1 MTTIVSVAQGGTGS
15 NSAALARTALGV
27 PPSAAYDQANTARDQ
42 ANTARTQANS
52 AYAQANSAYS
62 DANTRLS
69 ASGGTLAGDL
79 IITGNLTV
87 SGNSTTLNA
96 EILTIEDA
104 DVVLLS
110 NVAST
115 PALNAGI
122 IVNRGT
128 STNTFLRWDEVTDK
142 WGWSDDGSTTY
153 KFTSALDAYAQAN
166 AAYGAANN
174 RVLKAG
180 DTMTGQLNISSGG
193 LLVTGN
199 VGIGT
204 ASPAAKLDVVT
215 STEADS
221 IRINNTSPGVNSGNK
236 FGFVVRENGTDK
248 IFLRYRR
255 DGSGIAELFN
265 TSDASFVLGANNT
278 EHIRITSAGNLGVG
292 ATNPQGKLTISNAG
306 AEGIEFFTTG
316 GIGGGP
322 YFNAYNRSTGRY
334 VPFTYYANTHTFY
347 TNTGSTRA
355 LDITTNGNIGVG
367 TSSVDYG
374 KVHIKEG
381 GITAAAIS
389 TGWPAYN
396 AEAATQSKYVLFLD
410 AGSNGS
416 VTAQG
421 QGPSVTLAMGGYYD
435 SRGIITMIGAGG
447 GSPSDGGNGYG
458 KDLMVK
464 GGNSDN
470 GNGLVGGRLFLAGGS
485 GYSGGA
491 YNANYGPV
499 VMQPQGGNVGI
510 GTSSPQSKLEVATSS
525 GDFSHFGAT
534 STTNGQFTGITLG
547 YRENNSLYRKA
558 AIVQEQIGD
567 NSARGHLHLLVDIAN
582 DAGSVVLGDSKLMIH
597 GTTGNIGIGTASP
610 SQKLDVVGN
619 IKASGTM
626 AANGT
631 IDVAGDG
638 GAGYVGSRL
647 ILRTHDN
654 YRGAGIF
661 MVGETSAVSNNTF
674 YIGTPYS
681 NHGAGLYFR
690 HTANNYQTD
699 YQSSAFTSAGNTIMY
714 MTPAGQVTTPNQP
727 FFYADTVANVS
738 AAGSVVVRYT
748 NVRQNRGTYGYNTS
762 NGRFTAPIAGVYHF
776 DWVYLYRD
784 ASTGF
789 SIDDGYNL
797 NGTFI
802 YGGNRFKYE
811 NYTFGDGYVA
821 VQGHATVYLNA
832 NDYFEVKT
840 SNNSG
845 SPSFYSQ
852 SSWGYLQG
860 YLVG

>member
-1 MTTIVSVAQGGTGS
+1 MTTVVSVAQGGTGS

-42 ANTARTQANS
+42 ANT

-166 AAYGAANN
+166 SAYGAANN
-174 RVLKAG
+174 AVLKAG
-180 DTMTGQLNISSGG
+180 DTMTGQLNISAGG

-199 VGIGT
+199 SNFDSGTLFVDSVNDRIGIGMTNPNNARLHASGVGTGPDLGTTAVANATAVFGNSDRDYGMYFAVSGNGNGAIQQRRGATAVYYDLLLQPYGGNVGINT
-204 ASPAAKLDVVT
+204 TSPGSKLDVVT

-265 TSDASFVLGANNT
+265 TSDAPFVLGANNT
-278 EHIRITSAGNLGVG
+278 EHIRITAAGNLGVG

-396 AEAATQSKYVLFLD
+396 AETATQSKYVLFLD

-491 YNANYGPV
+491 FGSNYGSV
-499 VMQPQGGNVGI
+499 VLQPQGGNVGI
-510 GTSSPQSKLEVATSS
+510 GTT
-525 GDFSHFGAT
+525 
-534 STTNGQFTGITLG
+534 
-547 YRENNSLYRKA
+547 
-558 AIVQEQIGD
+558 
-567 NSARGHLHLLVDIAN
+567 
-582 DAGSVVLGDSKLMIH
+582 
-597 GTTGNIGIGTASP
+597 SP

-638 GAGYVGSRL
+638 GAGYVGSRVV
-647 ILRTHDN
+647 LRSHNN

-674 YIGTPYS
+674 YIGTPYT

-699 YQSSAFTSAGNTIMY
+699 YQSAAYGGAGNTIMY
-714 MTPAGQVTTPNQP
+714 MAPGGNVGIGTDSPSSKLHISGGHAITVVQTPGLYTVDTSGGGTSIANGGTVDFSTASGMLVVNDWNNGAVTI
-727 FFYADTVANVS
+727 YLCGG
-738 AAGSVVVRYT
+738 GSVTVVSS
-748 NVRQNRGTYGYNTS
+748 VIAQVGTVSYNPGV
-762 NGRFTAPIAGVYHF
+762 NG
-776 DWVYLYRD
+776 
-784 ASTGF
+784 
-789 SIDDGYNL
+789 
-797 NGTFI
+797 
-802 YGGNRFKYE
+802 
-811 NYTFGDGYVA
+811 YTF
-821 VQGHATVYLNA
+821 T
-832 NDYFEVKT
+832 
-840 SNNSG
+840 NNSG
-845 SPSFYSQ
+845 GTRTFGFFFVRTRSNA
-852 SSWGYLQG
+852 
-860 YLVG
+860 

>member
-1 MTTIVSVAQGGTGS
+1 
-15 NSAALARTALGV
+15 
-27 PPSAAYDQANTARDQ
+27 
-42 ANTARTQANS
+42 
-52 AYAQANSAYS
+52 
-62 DANTRLS
+62 
-69 ASGGTLAGDL
+69 
-79 IITGNLTV
+79 
-87 SGNSTTLNA
+87 
-96 EILTIEDA
+96 
-104 DVVLLS
+104 
-110 NVAST
+110 
-115 PALNAGI
+115 
-122 IVNRGT
+122 
-128 STNTFLRWDEVTDK
+128 
-142 WGWSDDGSTTY
+142 
-153 KFTSALDAYAQAN
+153 
-166 AAYGAANN
+166 
-174 RVLKAG
+174 
-180 DTMTGQLNISSGG
+180 
-193 LLVTGN
+193 
-199 VGIGT
+199 
-204 ASPAAKLDVVT
+204 
-215 STEADS
+215 
-221 IRINNTSPGVNSGNK
+221 
-236 FGFVVRENGTDK
+236 
-248 IFLRYRR
+248 
-255 DGSGIAELFN
+255 
-265 TSDASFVLGANNT
+265 
-278 EHIRITSAGNLGVG
+278 
-292 ATNPQGKLTISNAG
+292 
-306 AEGIEFFTTG
+306 
-316 GIGGGP
+316 
-322 YFNAYNRSTGRY
+322 
-334 VPFTYYANTHTFY
+334 
-347 TNTGSTRA
+347 
-355 LDITTNGNIGVG
+355 
-367 TSSVDYG
+367 
-374 KVHIKEG
+374 
-381 GITAAAIS
+381 
-389 TGWPAYN
+389 
-396 AEAATQSKYVLFLD
+396 
-410 AGSNGS
+410 
-416 VTAQG
+416 
-421 QGPSVTLAMGGYYD
+421 
-435 SRGIITMIGAGG
+435 
-447 GSPSDGGNGYG
+447 
-458 KDLMVK
+458 
-464 GGNSDN
+464 
-470 GNGLVGGRLFLAGGS
+470 
-485 GYSGGA
+485 
-491 YNANYGPV
+491 
-499 VMQPQGGNVGI
+499 
-510 GTSSPQSKLEVATSS
+510 
-525 GDFSHFGAT
+525 
-534 STTNGQFTGITLG
+534 
-547 YRENNSLYRKA
+547 
-558 AIVQEQIGD
+558 
-567 NSARGHLHLLVDIAN
+567 
-582 DAGSVVLGDSKLMIH
+582 MIH

-738 AAGSVVVRYT
+738 AAGGVVVRYT

-784 ASTGF
+784 ATTGF

>member
-42 ANTARTQANS
+42 ANTART
-52 AYAQANSAYS
+52 QANSAYS

-661 MVGETSAVSNNTF
+661 MVGETSAASNNTF

>member
-1 MTTIVSVAQGGTGS
+1 MTTVVSVAQGGTGS

-153 KFTSALDAYAQAN
+153 KFNSALDAYAQAN
-166 AAYGAANN
+166 SAYGAANN

-180 DTMTGQLNISSGG
+180 DTMTGQLNISAGG

-199 VGIGT
+199 ANFDSATLFVDSVNDRIGIGTTSPAGRLSVLQTTGSGSTITAWGTGYSIFGPNSGSTTGAALGLAYNTGSDRAEIVSLAPSVAWKPLFLYSAGLDILSQSGGFTATFTSGGNVGIGT
-204 ASPAAKLDVVT
+204 TSPGSKLDVVT

-265 TSDASFVLGANNT
+265 TSDAPFVLGANNT
-278 EHIRITSAGNLGVG
+278 EHIRITAAGNLGVG

-316 GIGGGP
+316 GVGGGP

-396 AEAATQSKYVLFLD
+396 AETATQSKYVLFLD

-491 YNANYGPV
+491 FGSNYGSV
-499 VMQPQGGNVGI
+499 VLQPQGGNVGI
-510 GTSSPQSKLEVATSS
+510 GTT
-525 GDFSHFGAT
+525 
-534 STTNGQFTGITLG
+534 
-547 YRENNSLYRKA
+547 
-558 AIVQEQIGD
+558 
-567 NSARGHLHLLVDIAN
+567 
-582 DAGSVVLGDSKLMIH
+582 
-597 GTTGNIGIGTASP
+597 SP

-638 GAGYVGSRL
+638 GAGYVGSRVV
-647 ILRTHDN
+647 LRSHNN

-674 YIGTPYS
+674 YIGTPYT

-699 YQSSAFTSAGNTIMY
+699 YQSAAYGGAGNTIMY
-714 MTPAGQVTTPNQP
+714 MAPGGNVGIGTDSPSSKLHISGGHAITVVQTPGLYTVDTSGGGTSIANGGTVDFSTASGMLVVNDWNNGAVTI
-727 FFYADTVANVS
+727 YLCGG
-738 AAGSVVVRYT
+738 GSVTVVSS
-748 NVRQNRGTYGYNTS
+748 VIAQVGTVSYNPGV
-762 NGRFTAPIAGVYHF
+762 NG
-776 DWVYLYRD
+776 
-784 ASTGF
+784 
-789 SIDDGYNL
+789 
-797 NGTFI
+797 
-802 YGGNRFKYE
+802 
-811 NYTFGDGYVA
+811 YTF
-821 VQGHATVYLNA
+821 T
-832 NDYFEVKT
+832 
-840 SNNSG
+840 NNSG
-845 SPSFYSQ
+845 GTRTFGFFFVRTRSNA
-852 SSWGYLQG
+852 
-860 YLVG
+860 

>member
-1 MTTIVSVAQGGTGS
+1 MTTVVSVAQGGTGS

-42 ANTARTQANS
+42 ANTART
-52 AYAQANSAYS
+52 QANSAYS

-104 DVVLLS
+104 DIVLLS

-166 AAYGAANN
+166 SAYGAANN

-199 VGIGT
+199 ANFDSATLFVDSVNDRIGIGTTSPGYKLDVNGDIHASNEIYLDNGKYLRFTRSSGGLSIQTLGIESGTDSVRLVTSGDFNIVNGSLTNLMTVKNGGNVGIGT
-204 ASPAAKLDVVT
+204 
-215 STEADS
+215 
-221 IRINNTSPGVNSGNK
+221 TSPGTKLHILDSSGPVLRMVRTSNR
-236 FGFVVRENGTDK
+236 FDIEADNNAMGFVSRDSATANAYFSGFTSIGIGTTSPSGLWSGDQRVLHLSSSGGTAAG
-248 IFLRYRR
+248 IRISSVNATAEFFSSA
-255 DGSGIAELFN
+255 GSIEWGLYSN
-265 TSDASFVLGANNT
+265 SASPFTIYTNSSERL
-278 EHIRITSAGNLGVG
+278 RITSG
-292 ATNPQGKLTISNAG
+292 
-306 AEGIEFFTTG
+306 
-316 GIGGGP
+316 
-322 YFNAYNRSTGRY
+322 
-334 VPFTYYANTHTFY
+334 
-347 TNTGSTRA
+347 
-355 LDITTNGNIGVG
+355 GNIGIG

-374 KVHIKEG
+374 KVHIKDG

-470 GNGLVGGRLFLAGGS
+470 GDGYIGGRLFLAGGS

-491 YNANYGPV
+491 FGANYGPV

-510 GTSSPQSKLEVATSS
+510 GTTSPGARLSVTNSNATSPTAE
-525 GDFSHFGAT
+525 FGGNQIREFVRTGTQSSDAT
-534 STTNGQFTGITLG
+534 I
-547 YRENNSLYRKA
+547 R
-558 AIVQEQIGD
+558 
-567 NSARGHLHLLVDIAN
+567 VDIAF
-582 DAGSVVLGDSKLMIH
+582 
-597 GTTGNIGIGTASP
+597 ASQGANWS
-610 SQKLDVVGN
+610 SQ
-619 IKASGTM
+619 
-626 AANGT
+626 
-631 IDVAGDG
+631 
-638 GAGYVGSRL
+638 L
-647 ILRTHDN
+647 IE
-654 YRGAGIF
+654 I
-661 MVGETSAVSNNTF
+661 AVS
-674 YIGTPYS
+674 
-681 NHGAGLYFR
+681 
-690 HTANNYQTD
+690 
-699 YQSSAFTSAGNTIMY
+699 TSAG
-714 MTPAGQVTTPNQP
+714 
-727 FFYADTVANVS
+727 
-738 AAGSVVVRYT
+738 GSSSRYGGVVRYVLT
-748 NVRQNRGTYGYNTS
+748 SLTDLQGPTALASDLTGLTVATAFSGMEFRVTFATTGGNIDFYCVHVRVLSSNTS
-762 NGRFTAPIAGVYHF
+762 AP
-776 DWVYLYRD
+776 
-784 ASTGF
+784 
-789 SIDDGYNL
+789 
-797 NGTFI
+797 
-802 YGGNRFKYE
+802 
-811 NYTFGDGYVA
+811 
-821 VQGHATVYLNA
+821 ATSV
-832 NDYFEVKT
+832 VI
-840 SNNSG
+840 S
-845 SPSFYSQ
+845 
-852 SSWGYLQG
+852 
-860 YLVG
+860 